1 MYKVVQTN
9 YMPINR
15 STGEHL
21 LTWVRALSLRQV
33 LFVSRRKVRA
43 WAALQTRGKEGES
56 REVLI
61 CLREGSACISPARLL
76 SPLPGGPLLSL
87 EPFPRVC
94 VHVRVR
100 LCVKLGCYGTSPV
113 VQ

>member
-1 MYKVVQTN
+1 M
-9 YMPINR
+9 
-15 STGEHL
+15 
-21 LTWVRALSLRQV
+21 LTQVRALSLRQV

-43 WAALQTRGKEGES
+43 WATLQTRGKEGES